1 MRGVVKNIEGRSI
14 TLELDAVITFKENDD
29 VDVEVKLHKDKR
41 SLSANAYFHVL
52 VDKYRQAMKIG
63 FSECKNDLITQ
74 YGQIA
79 YMEGQQVV
87 IKTNIPPD
95 KMRTSEALHCLCVKT
110 DVEADTN
117 VYFYRVYRGT
127 HTYNSAE
134 MAALIDKTI
143 EQIKCD
149 APEIETMT
157 PAELMRLEGYE
168 KHTNRH

>member
-1 MRGVVKNIEGRSI
+1 MRGIVKNVAGQSI

-29 VDVEVKLHKDKR
+29 VDVEVKLHKEKR

-52 VDKYRQAMKIG
+52 VDKYRQAMRVG

-79 YMEGQQVV
+79 YMGGQQVV
-87 IKTNIPPD
+87 IKTNIPAD
-95 KMRTSEALHCLCVKT
+95 KMRTSEVLHCLCVKT
-110 DVEADTN
+110 AREDNTDVF
-117 VYFYRVYRGT
+117 YYRVYRGT
-127 HTYNSAE
+127 HTYNSQE
-134 MAALIDKTI
+134 MAQLIDMTI
-143 EQIKCD
+143 QEIKAN

-168 KHTNRH
+168 KHTNK

>member
-1 MRGVVKNIEGRSI
+1 MQGRIEEI
-14 TLELDAVITFKENDD
+14 TGHKVTLTLDSDFSFKAGDIVD
-29 VDVEVKLHKDKR
+29 VDIKLHKAKR

-110 DVEADTN
+110 DVEEDTN

-143 EQIKCD
+143 ELIKCD

>member
-1 MRGVVKNIEGRSI
+1 MQGRVDEI
-14 TLELDAVITFKENDD
+14 TGHKVTLTLDADISFKDGDIVD
-29 VDVEVKLHKDKR
+29 VDIKLHKEKR

-52 VDKYRQAMKIG
+52 VDKYRQAMRIG

-74 YGQIA
+74 YGQVA

-110 DVEADTN
+110 VCEESTN

-157 PAELMRLEGYE
+157 AAELMRLEGYE
-168 KHTNRH
+168 KHANRY

>member
-1 MRGVVKNIEGRSI
+1 MQGRIEEI
-14 TLELDAVITFKENDD
+14 TGHKVTLTLDSDFSFKAGDIVD
-29 VDVEVKLHKDKR
+29 VDIKLHKAKR

-110 DVEADTN
+110 VCEESTN

-127 HTYNSAE
+127 HTYNSSE
-134 MAALIDKTI
+134 MAQLIDKTI

-168 KHTNRH
+168 KHTNRY

>member
-1 MRGVVKNIEGRSI
+1 MQGRVEEVEGRKV
-14 TLELDAVITFKENDD
+14 TLTLDTEITFKDNDIVD
-29 VDVEVKLHKDKR
+29 VDIKLHKEKR

-74 YGQIA
+74 YGQVA

>member
-1 MRGVVKNIEGRSI
+1 MQGRIEEI
-14 TLELDAVITFKENDD
+14 TGHKVTLTLDSDFSFKAGDIVD
-29 VDVEVKLHKDKR
+29 VDIKLHKAKR

-110 DVEADTN
+110 DIEADKN

-127 HTYNSAE
+127 HTYNLSE
-134 MAALIDKTI
+134 MAQLIDKTI

-168 KHTNRH
+168 KHGN